1 MILDY
6 YRLREQPFGATPDSR
21 YLFASE
27 THREALASL
36 LYGVAAGRGFVA
48 LIAMPGMGKTTLLF
62 ESMRQLRGSAKTVF
76 LFQTISTPLEFLSAL
91 LTDLGVE
98 ETRGGLIALQ
108 AKLNDILVEQARRG
122 ERLVVVIDEAQNL
135 NDSVLEFA
143 RMLSNFETE
152 QQKLVQIIL
161 SGQPQLAVK
170 LASPQLMQ
178 LRQRISMVAYLR
190 PLSAPETELYV
201 AHRLRLAGHR
211 SDKPLFT
218 SAALQLIARHSK
230 GIPRNI
236 NNLCFNAL
244 SLGCALK
251 RKMID
256 VEIIKE
262 VIADLDLDTAKFLEP
277 EAMQKRTHH
286 ILSTLVP
293 TVKRKLGGWV
303 PILGF
308 AGAVLFVTGWILIDA
323 IR

>member
-62 ESMRQLRGSAKTVF
+62 ESMRQLRRNAKTVF
-76 LFQTISTPLEFLSAL
+76 LFQTISTPLEFLTAL
-91 LTDLGVE
+91 LADLGVE
-98 ETRGGLIALQ
+98 ETQGGLIALQ

-190 PLSAPETELYV
+190 PLSAEETELYV
-201 AHRLRLAGHR
+201 SHRLRLAGHK

-277 EAMQKRTHH
+277 EPTQKRVGFN
-286 ILSTLVP
+286 LSPVVP
-293 TVKRKLGGWV
+293 ALRRKLGGWV

>member
-6 YRLREQPFGATPDSR
+6 YKLREQPFGATPDSR
-21 YLFASE
+21 FLFASE

-62 ESMRQLRGSAKTVF
+62 ESMRKLRGSTKTVF
-76 LFQTISTPLEFLSAL
+76 LFQTISSPHEFLTAL
-91 LTDLGVE
+91 LADLGVQ
-98 ETRGGLIALQ
+98 ETHGGLIALQ
-108 AKLNDILVEQARRG
+108 AKLNDILVEQASRG

-135 NDSVLEFA
+135 DDSVLEFA

-161 SGQPQLAVK
+161 SGQPQLAAK

-178 LRQRISMVAYLR
+178 LRQRISMVAYLQ
-190 PLSAPETELYV
+190 PLSVEETGLYV
-201 AHRLRLAGHR
+201 AHRLRVAGHR

-218 SAALQLIARHSK
+218 SAALQLIARHSR

-236 NNLCFNAL
+236 NNLCFNAM

-251 RKMID
+251 RNMID
-256 VEIIKE
+256 AEVIKE
-262 VIADLDLDTAKFLEP
+262 VIADLDLAPAKFLGP
-277 EAMQKRTHH
+277 VSAHKGKRL
-286 ILSTLVP
+286 IFSTLVP
-293 TVKRKLGGWV
+293 ALRRKLGGWI

>member
-1 MILDY
+1 MILNY
-6 YRLREQPFGATPDSR
+6 YKLREQPFGATPDSR

-36 LYGVAAGRGFVA
+36 LYGVGAGRGFVA

-62 ESMRQLRGSAKTVF
+62 ESMRQLRGTTKTVF
-76 LFQTISTPLEFLSAL
+76 LFQTISSPHEFLVAL
-91 LTDLGVE
+91 LADLGVE
-98 ETRGGLIALQ
+98 DTSGGLIALQ
-108 AKLNDILVEQARRG
+108 AKLNDILVDQARRG

-135 NDSVLEFA
+135 DDSVLEFA

-161 SGQPQLAVK
+161 SGQPQLAAK

-178 LRQRISMVAYLR
+178 LRQRISMIAYLK
-190 PLSAPETELYV
+190 PLSVEETGLYV
-201 AHRLRLAGHR
+201 SHRLRVAGYK
-211 SDKPLFT
+211 SDKPMFT
-218 SAALQLIARHSK
+218 SAALQLIAQQSK

-236 NNLCFNAL
+236 NNICFNAL

-251 RKMID
+251 RNMID
-256 VEIIKE
+256 VGVIKE
-262 VIADLDLDTAKFLEP
+262 VVADLELDPAKFLEP
-277 EAMQKRTHH
+277 APRNKAKRFTF
-286 ILSTLVP
+286 STLAP
-293 TVKRKLGGWV
+293 ALRHKLGGWV

>member
-62 ESMRQLRGSAKTVF
+62 ESMRQLRGNAKTVF
-76 LFQTISTPLEFLSAL
+76 LFQTISSPLEFLTAL
-91 LTDLGVE
+91 LADLGIE
-98 ETRGGLIALQ
+98 ETSGGLIALQ

-190 PLSAPETELYV
+190 PLSAEETELYV
-201 AHRLRLAGHR
+201 AHRLRLAGHT

-256 VEIIKE
+256 AEIIKE
-262 VIADLDLDTAKFLEP
+262 VIADLDLDTAKFLEVEP
-277 EAMQKRTHH
+277 MKKRAGAIFPTF
-286 ILSTLVP
+286 VP
-293 TVKRKLGGWV
+293 DLKRKLGGWV

>member
-1 MILDY
+1 MILDFY
-6 YRLREQPFGATPDSR
+6 KLREQPFGATPDSR
-21 YLFASE
+21 YLFAGE
-27 THREALASL
+27 THREALASM
-36 LYGVAAGRGFVA
+36 LYGIGEGRGFVA

-62 ESMRQLRGSAKTVF
+62 ESMRQLRGNIKTVF
-76 LFQTISTPLEFLSAL
+76 LFQTISSPHEFLCAL
-91 LTDLGVE
+91 LADLGVQDTE
-98 ETRGGLIALQ
+98 GSLIALQ

-135 NDSVLEFA
+135 DDSVLEFA

-178 LRQRISMVAYLR
+178 LRQRISIVAHLR
-190 PLSAPETELYV
+190 PLSTEETDLYV
-201 AHRLRLAGHR
+201 AHRLRIAGR
-211 SDKPLFT
+211 KSDKPLFT
-218 SAALQLIARHSK
+218 SAALRLIAQQSK

-251 RKMID
+251 RSMID
-256 VEIIKE
+256 VEIIRE
-262 VIADLDLDTAKFLEP
+262 VVADLDLNSAKFLEP
-277 EAMQKRTHH
+277 ESGKRGKHP
-286 ILSTLVP
+286 ILFNLAPTL
-293 TVKRKLGGWV
+293 KRRLGGWV

>member
-36 LYGVAAGRGFVA
+36 LYGVGAGRGFVA

-62 ESMRQLRGSAKTVF
+62 ESMRQLRASTKTVF
-76 LFQTISTPLEFLSAL
+76 LFQTISSPLEFLSAL
-91 LTDLGVE
+91 LADLGVE
-98 ETRGGLIALQ
+98 EIDGNLMTLQ
-108 AKLNDILVEQARRG
+108 AKLNDILVDQARRG

-135 NDSVLEFA
+135 DDSVLEFA

-178 LRQRISMVAYLR
+178 LRQRISMIAYLKA
-190 PLSAPETELYV
+190 LSTEETRLYV
-201 AHRLRLAGHR
+201 AHRLRVAGYK

-218 SAALQLIARHSK
+218 SAALQLIAQHSK

-244 SLGCALK
+244 SLGCAMK

-256 VEIIKE
+256 AGVIKE
-262 VIADLDLDTAKFLEP
+262 VISDLDLDPTKFLEP
-277 EAMQKRTHH
+277 RVHKRSLDLSKFAP
-286 ILSTLVP
+286 ILGRS
-293 TVKRKLGGWV
+293 LGGWI
-303 PILGF
+303 PMLGF
-308 AGAVLFVTGWILIDA
+308 AGALLFVFGWILIDA
-323 IR
+323 IK

>member
-62 ESMRQLRGSAKTVF
+62 ESMRQLRGNAKTVF
-76 LFQTISTPLEFLSAL
+76 LFQTISSPLEFLTAL
-91 LTDLGVE
+91 LADLGVE
-98 ETRGGLIALQ
+98 EISGGLIALQ

-190 PLSAPETELYV
+190 PLSAEETELYV

-256 VEIIKE
+256 AEIIKE
-262 VIADLDLDTAKFLEP
+262 VIADLNLDMAKFLEP
-277 EAMQKRTHH
+277 EPMQKSGGS
-286 ILSTLVP
+286 ILP
-293 TVKRKLGGWV
+293 TFAPALKRKLGGWV

>member
-62 ESMRQLRGSAKTVF
+62 ESMRQLRGNAKTVF
-76 LFQTISTPLEFLSAL
+76 LFQTISSPLEFLTAL
-91 LTDLGVE
+91 LADLGVE
-98 ETRGGLIALQ
+98 ETSGGLIALQ

-190 PLSAPETELYV
+190 PLSVAETELYV
-201 AHRLRLAGHR
+201 VHRLRLAGHR

-256 VEIIKE
+256 AEIIKE
-262 VIADLDLDTAKFLEP
+262 VIADLDLDMAKFLESEP
-277 EAMQKRTHH
+277 MQKRAG
-286 ILSTLVP
+286 LVLP
-293 TVKRKLGGWV
+293 TFVPALKRKLGGWV

>member
-62 ESMRQLRGSAKTVF
+62 ESMRQLRGNAKTVF
-76 LFQTISTPLEFLSAL
+76 LFQTISSPLEFLTAL
-91 LTDLGVE
+91 LADLGVE
-98 ETRGGLIALQ
+98 ETSGGLIALQ

-135 NDSVLEFA
+135 NDAVLEFA

-190 PLSAPETELYV
+190 PLSAAETELYV

-256 VEIIKE
+256 AEIIKE
-262 VIADLDLDTAKFLEP
+262 VIADLDLGMAKFLEP
-277 EAMQKRTHH
+277 ERMQKREG
-286 ILSTLVP
+286 LVLP
-293 TVKRKLGGWV
+293 TFVPALKRKLGGWV

>member
-62 ESMRQLRGSAKTVF
+62 ESMRQLRGNAKTVF
-76 LFQTISTPLEFLSAL
+76 LFQTISSPLEFLTAL
-91 LTDLGVE
+91 LADLGIE
-98 ETRGGLIALQ
+98 ETSGGLIAQQ

-190 PLSAPETELYV
+190 PLSSEETELYV
-201 AHRLRLAGHR
+201 AHRLRLAGHK

-256 VEIIKE
+256 AEIIKE
-262 VIADLDLDTAKFLEP
+262 VIADLDLDTAKFLDAEP
-277 EAMQKRTHH
+277 MQKRAGL
-286 ILSTLVP
+286 ILP
-293 TVKRKLGGWV
+293 TFVTALKRSLGGWV
-303 PILGF
+303 SILGF

>member
-62 ESMRQLRGSAKTVF
+62 ESMRQLRGNAKTVF
-76 LFQTISTPLEFLSAL
+76 LFQTISSPLEFLTAL
-91 LTDLGVE
+91 LADLGVE
-98 ETRGGLIALQ
+98 ETSGGLIALQ

-190 PLSAPETELYV
+190 PLSAEETELYV

-256 VEIIKE
+256 AEIIKE
-262 VIADLDLDTAKFLEP
+262 VIADLNLDMAKFLEP
-277 EAMQKRTHH
+277 EPMQKSGGS
-286 ILSTLVP
+286 ILP
-293 TVKRKLGGWV
+293 TFAPALKRKLGGWV

>member
-62 ESMRQLRGSAKTVF
+62 ESMRQLRGNAKTVF
-76 LFQTISTPLEFLSAL
+76 LFQTISSPLEFLTAL
-91 LTDLGVE
+91 LADLGIE
-98 ETRGGLIALQ
+98 ETSGGLIALQ

-190 PLSAPETELYV
+190 PLSAEETELYV
-201 AHRLRLAGHR
+201 AHRLRLAGHK

-256 VEIIKE
+256 AEVIKE
-262 VIADLDLDTAKFLEP
+262 VIADLDLDTAKFLEVEP
-277 EAMQKRTHH
+277 MKKRAGVIFT
-286 ILSTLVP
+286 TFVP
-293 TVKRKLGGWV
+293 GLKRKLGGWV

>member
-36 LYGVAAGRGFVA
+36 LYGVGAGRGFVA

-62 ESMRQLRGSAKTVF
+62 ESMRQLRASTKTVF
-76 LFQTISTPLEFLSAL
+76 LFQTISSPLEFLSAL
-91 LTDLGVE
+91 LADLGVE
-98 ETRGGLIALQ
+98 EINENLMELQ
-108 AKLNDILVEQARRG
+108 AKLNAILVDQARRG

-135 NDSVLEFA
+135 DDSVLEFA

-178 LRQRISMVAYLR
+178 LRQRISMIAYLK
-190 PLSAPETELYV
+190 PLSTEETRLYV
-201 AHRLRLAGHR
+201 AHRLRVAGYK

-218 SAALQLIARHSK
+218 SAALQLIAQHSK

-244 SLGCALK
+244 SLGCAMK
-251 RKMID
+251 RNMID
-256 VEIIKE
+256 AGVIKE
-262 VIADLDLDTAKFLEP
+262 VISDLDLDPSKFLEP
-277 EAMQKRTHH
+277 QVHKRNLDLSKFAP
-286 ILSTLVP
+286 ILRRSF
-293 TVKRKLGGWV
+293 GGWI
-303 PILGF
+303 PMLGF
-308 AGAVLFVTGWILIDA
+308 AGALLFVFGWILIDA
-323 IR
+323 IK